1 MTESQIRERV
11 LAEVDALADDLVQ
24 MTIDTVRIPSVNP
37 TYPGIDQ
44 EAARGGETRVNEF
57 CQPLMEAAGLET
69 DLWEA
74 EEGRANLAGTLRGAG
89 GGRSLLFN
97 GHVDVV
103 PPGPDANWS
112 KTGPWSG
119 EVIDGKIWGRGSC
132 DMKGGNAATL
142 TALRAVLNAGLRP
155 KGDVIL
161 EFVVGEEM
169 MNTEA
174 GTGAAIERGYTAD
187 AAIVA
192 EASGPPYRLGIIPA
206 SPGLLYMALTVK
218 GRAVHASMRDELI
231 RAGGGGAAIGVSSI
245 DKAQLIM
252 DGLRQLE
259 EEWGQT
265 KSHPMFKRPGHFTI
279 YPGFVQGGP
288 NGPFVISE
296 ESRVEYAIW
305 HPPQEPVDDV
315 RAEIETHIAR
325 VAATDSWL
333 RDNPPKV
340 EWLLWWPPFDV
351 SPDEPICKALEAAY
365 TGVFGTEAPYYGFA
379 AVDDGAFLNR
389 AGIPAITIGPG
400 SLLVAHGPDE
410 HVEIDELIDAAKIY
424 ALAIV
429 EWCGVAS

>member
-1 MTESQIRERV
+1 MTETQTRERV
-11 LAEVDALADDLVQ
+11 LAEVDALSDDLIQ

-44 EAARGGETRVNEF
+44 GRRGRRDRVNEF
-57 CQPLMEAAGLET
+57 CKPLMEDVGLTT

-74 EEGRANLAGTLRGAG
+74 EEGRAAGKLAARAAG
-89 GGRSLLFN
+89 GRCSSTATWTWCRL
-97 GHVDVV
+97 
-103 PPGPDANWS
+103 GPDANWT
-112 KTGPWSG
+112 KAGPWSG

-132 DMKGGNAATL
+132 DMKGGNAA
-142 TALRAVLNAGLRP
+142 ALIALQAVLQAGLHP
-155 KGDVIL
+155 KGDVII
-161 EFVVGEEM
+161 EYVVGEEM

-206 SPGLLYMALTVK
+206 SPGLLYMALTIK

-245 DKAQLIM
+245 DKAQLVM
-252 DGLRQLE
+252 DGLRRLE

-279 YPGFVQGGP
+279 YPGLVQGGP

-305 HPPQEPVDDV
+305 HPPQEPVEDV
-315 RAEIETHIAR
+315 KAEIETHIAR

-351 SPDEPICKALEAAY
+351 PPDAPICQALEAAY

-410 HVEIDELIDAAKIY
+410 HVAIDELIDAAKIY
-424 ALAIV
+424 ALAII
-429 EWCGVAS
+429 EWCGVEA